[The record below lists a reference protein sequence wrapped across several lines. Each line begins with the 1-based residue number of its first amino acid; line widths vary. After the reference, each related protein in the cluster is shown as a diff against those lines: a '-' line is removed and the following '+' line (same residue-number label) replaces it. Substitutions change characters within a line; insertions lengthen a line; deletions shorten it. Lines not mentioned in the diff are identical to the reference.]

1 MSSTK
6 KSHPHPSESQTTAPD
21 IGTVE
26 SYQHD
31 QDGPALKGGF
41 ELDGQ
46 GEGGYHPG
54 EAYGVENI
62 MPRVSSA
69 GVEVEGSSGRDG

>member
-1 MSSTK
+1 M
-6 KSHPHPSESQTTAPD
+6 
-21 IGTVE
+21 
-26 SYQHD
+26 
-31 QDGPALKGGF
+31 KGGF